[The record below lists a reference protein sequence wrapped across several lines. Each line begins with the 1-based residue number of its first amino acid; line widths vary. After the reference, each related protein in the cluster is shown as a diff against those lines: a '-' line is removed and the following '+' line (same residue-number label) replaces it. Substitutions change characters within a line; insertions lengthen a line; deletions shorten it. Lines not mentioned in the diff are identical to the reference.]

1 MPVRAPRLC
10 GCGQRVPS
18 GQRCACQAKRDA
30 ERKARFDKTRPSAA
44 QRGLGADWRKLR
56 ADHIAAHPW
65 CRRCGSRAVEVDHIV
80 PRREAP
86 ERRLDP
92 TNLQSLCKPCHSGAK
107 QREER
112 HLYKDQRS

>member
-10 GCGQRVPS
+10 ACGEVVPS
-18 GQRCACQAKRDA
+18 GATCPCQAKRKA
-30 ERKARFDKTRPSAA
+30 ERDARADKKRGTAS

-56 ADHIAAHPW
+56 AAHLKQNPY
-65 CRRCGSRAVEVDHIV
+65 CVRCGEWATDVDHIV
-80 PRREAP
+80 PRRIAP

-92 TNLQSLCKPCHSGAK
+92 SNLQSLCKRHHSGAK

-112 HLYKDQRS
+112 RVYGKVQE

>member
-10 GCGQRVPS
+10 GCGQLVPS
-18 GQRCACQAKRDA
+18 GQRCGCQAKRDA

-56 ADHIAAHPW
+56 ADHLSAHPW
-65 CRRCGSRAVEVDHIV
+65 CRRCGARAVEVDHIV
-80 PRREAP
+80 PRRQDPA
-86 ERRLDP
+86 RRLDP
-92 TNLQSLCKPCHSGAK
+92 TNLQSLCRSCHSGAK

-112 HLYKDQRS
+112 HLYKDKTS